1 MAIIRRVYG
10 LVLGNVSNVGL
21 FGDRKRI
28 SA

>member
-10 LVLGNVSNVGL
+10 LVLGYASNVGL